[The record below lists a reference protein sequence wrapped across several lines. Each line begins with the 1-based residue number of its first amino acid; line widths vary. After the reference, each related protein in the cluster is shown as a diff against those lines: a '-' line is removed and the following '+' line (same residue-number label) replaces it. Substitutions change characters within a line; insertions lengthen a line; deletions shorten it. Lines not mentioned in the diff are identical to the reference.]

1 MFGRKGKEPGL
12 GVLGRLY
19 QDGEAIVRQG
29 EVGSSMFVI
38 QAGKVGIYSESDE
51 GSRLLRHL
59 GAGECFGELAL
70 FDNDVRS
77 ATVRAAGEARV
88 LTLDKRTLLRRFY
101 EDPSLAY
108 RVVKTLSTRVR
119 QLTDE
124 LTAAR
129 AAAAATPS
137 GEEDGKAG

>member
-1 MFGRKGKEPGL
+1 MRIGRRKQ
-12 GVLGRLY
+12 GVEGLGRLY
-19 QDGEAIVRQG
+19 EDGEAIVRQG

-38 QAGKVGIYSESDE
+38 RSGRVGIYVESEE
-51 GSRLLRHL
+51 GRELLRHL
-59 GAGECFGELAL
+59 GPGDCFGELAL

-77 ATVRAAGEARV
+77 ATVEAEGSARV

-108 RVVKTLSTRVR
+108 RVVKTLATRVR
-119 QLTDE
+119 QLTNE

-129 AAAAATPS
+129 RAL
-137 GEEDGKAG
+137 EEERSAGDRR